1 MFRSTQFT
9 SDVGLGRVAV
19 AAFALGFVLALHL
32 ALLVYVL
39 AAVGVTQSD
48 TWACVAVWC
57 VYAVAL
63 CFFHLAEF
71 MVTASFKPSI
81 VSYES
86 FLLNHSKEYH
96 AALLASALEFA
107 VETLLAPG
115 FKVTAWSL
123 VLGLALVVGG
133 QVVRIAAMWTA
144 ASNFSHRIEY
154 VKRKD
159 HVLVKHG
166 IYKFVRHPS
175 YMGWFWWTVGS
186 QVLLANPVCA
196 LGFAAVSWSFF
207 RDRIPYEE
215 DLLLQFFPDEYPS
228 YRRST
233 FSGVPFVA

>member
-1 MFRSTQFT
+1 MFRSSQFT
-9 SDVGLGRVAV
+9 SDVGLGRIAL

-32 ALLVYVL
+32 ALLVYTL
-39 AAVGVTQSD
+39 AVADVSQSD
-48 TWACVAVWC
+48 TWACVAVWS
-57 VYAVAL
+57 VYASAL

-96 AALLASALEFA
+96 IALLASAAEFA
-107 VETLLAPG
+107 LESLLAPS

-123 VLGLALVVGG
+123 TLGLGLVVFG
-133 QVVRIAAMWTA
+133 QIVRVGAMWTA

-159 HVLVKHG
+159 HVLVTHG

-186 QVLLANPVCA
+186 QVLLANPICA
-196 LGFAAVSWSFF
+196 LGFAVVSWSFF

-215 DLLLQFFPDEYPS
+215 DLLLQFFPEEYPS
-228 YRRST
+228 YRRRT
-233 FSGVPFVA
+233 ISGVPFVA